1 MSGEHGETA
10 ARMVALLSE
19 DPDVASPV
27 ARRLRALLR
36 DRLTEQGLAFLNAFE
51 RDPSVPDAADRLT
64 AALLNLAEADP
75 EFAAE
80 AGALLR
86 NGLASEADEVWA
98 TGSSKGPVYIFW
110 FVIPLA
116 ILWLVINAIAAFSG
130 APVDLP

>member
-51 RDPSVPDAADRLT
+51 RDPSGPDAADRLT
-64 AALLNLAEADP
+64 AALLNLTEADP
-75 EFAAE
+75 AFAAE

-86 NGLASEADEVWA
+86 GDLGSPQDAAWA
-98 TGSSKGPVYIFW
+98 ARNAGRLLSVLW
-110 FVIPLA
+110 FVIPLLV
-116 ILWLVINAIAAFSG
+116 LWLVLNAVAAFSG
-130 APVDLP
+130 APPEMP